1 MNSELDIINKL
12 KESMRTSCDDAFY
25 FSDDETQLI
34 DAEYLLTVNAA
45 KAIKKLNHYFGSPYK
60 ICLEN
65 DTKKFASAC
74 TPLMTK
80 VKADNF
86 LGYKSVIRTPN
97 NTSRSGKI
105 DIAIYTESNSFDV
118 PLCAIEVKGFNPSK
132 PLIIKDLER
141 NAEYFELKSPTGG
154 SILPFAV
161 FIALHSYKGVWND
174 KKEQS
179 NLSKV
184 KNRYQSYID
193 DNNKLNS
200 LSQCVDVFTIRRGV
214 LPDPND
220 PHIQEYGL
228 QGDEDYLFIG
238 AVVTTKKNLT
248 NQSARTQKSCAGV

>member
-12 KESMRTSCDDAFY
+12 KESMKTSCDDAFY

-45 KAIKKLNHYFGSPYK
+45 KSIKELNHYFGSPYR

-97 NTSRSGKI
+97 NTRRSGKI
-105 DIAIYTESNSFDV
+105 DIAIYTDQNSIDI
-118 PLCAIEVKGFNPSK
+118 PLCAIEVKGFNPNK

-141 NAEYFELKSPTGG
+141 NAEYFNLTSRTGD
-154 SILPFAV
+154 STLPFAV
-161 FIALHSYKGVWND
+161 FIALHSYKGVWSD
-174 KKEQS
+174 EKEQS
-179 NLSKV
+179 NISKV
-184 KNRYQSYID
+184 KNRYQNYID
-193 DNNKLNS
+193 GNKNLNS
-200 LSQCVDVFTIRRGV
+200 LSQSVDVFTIRRGV
-214 LPDPND
+214 IPDSNEL
-220 PHIQEYGL
+220 HIQEHGL

-238 AVVTTKKNLT
+238 AVVTTKKNLI
-248 NQSARTQKSCAGV
+248 NKDRSRSFSAT